1 MYEAIIF
8 LAFAISKEQFYL
20 IESKTPSIN
29 NEETKTN
36 SEWIYDQNKNIWKI
50 SKKRCIV

>member
-1 MYEAIIF
+1 MYETIIF

-20 IESKTPSIN
+20 IESKTPLMN

-36 SEWIYDQNKNIWKI
+36 SEWIYDQNKNTWKI
-50 SKKRCIV
+50 SRKRCIV